1 MKEKKS
7 NLILLFLLLVSLI
20 FPIIGNYTYFSSKQI
35 QESNN
40 DLIISDVMVGNYT
53 IPGISVAIPL
63 SQVIKIGILNDMDDI
78 SGISSWNGAYLAAK
92 ETNEGGGV
100 LINSTTY
107 YIGLV
112 AEDTDEADPNLVVSK
127 GVAAAET
134 MVNYHDPHYIIGG
147 FRTEALLAYQEV
159 IMDAKIP
166 FISTGAS
173 TDIFCENVR
182 DNYARYKYFFRIL
195 PLNSTS
201 SAAELLYFY
210 AALVAVLNATYGFS
224 TITFGILSEDLA
236 QWTGLV
242 AALQFYLPFLIP
254 GSTVLTPIL
263 FDVTLSQTDMATHL
277 SSLEASGAQIVIPLI
292 SGSSGILMGMQYG
305 IMKPQYLLAGINKLA
320 TYDSYWDL
328 TQGGGQYEITT
339 QEVYRTNKTD
349 KTIPFWDSF
358 VAEFGTEPYYTGTGS
373 YDAVKLLVNTSLE
386 SQSFNSDTIIGSL
399 ENFNITNPF
408 IGASGKIAFYGTH
421 DLVEG
426 YPYGF
431 NLFCQWQ
438 MDGNKEVISSWNFI
452 YPESIVTGSLSIPY
466 WGIHNIVE
474 DFSHE
479 LPGDFILTSDA
490 GDPDIDGVF
499 DFSWT
504 VSDGADY
511 YSLYVSDEPI
521 TYISKTQTQL
531 VINNSISP
539 TSISG
544 LKTGEYYFAVVS
556 HNGTGQKFSNSL
568 HITVELPRPG
578 DFTLTSNAGDPDI
591 DGTFDLSWTTSDGAD
606 NYSIYSYDKFISEFN
621 ESLTVVADQDAVS
634 PFPISGLPDG
644 LYYYVVIAYNGTGET
659 MSNCI
664 SITVDS
670 MPGSFILASNAD
682 DPDIDGVFDLI
693 WSSSSNVDNYT
704 VYEYDQCITAING
717 SLTVLADEMGGVTLP
732 LSGYTTGDYYFI
744 VVAHNEYGDTLSNCI
759 QVIVALD
766 VPGSF
771 ILLSTAL
778 DPDEDG
784 SFDLGWTSSSGAD
797 TYSAF
802 EYSSFITEINGS
814 LTLLGSGV
822 TDLSFSLSGYDNG
835 TYYFI
840 VSAHNTNGFTLSNC
854 VVVTVAIPPGGPS
867 SPDIPGYQ
875 LFFII
880 AIIGLSLAYLIRKSM
895 KK

>member
-1 MKEKKS
+1 MKEKKT
-7 NLILLFLLLVSLI
+7 NLILLFTLLLGLI
-20 FPIIGNYTYFSSKQI
+20 FPIIGNYTYFNSKHT
-35 QESNN
+35 QESKS
-40 DLIISDVMVGNYT
+40 DLIISDVTVGNYT

-63 SQVIKIGILNDMDDI
+63 SQVIKIGILNDMSDI
-78 SGISSWNGAYLAAK
+78 SGISSWDGAYLAAK
-92 ETNEGGGV
+92 ETNEAGGV

-107 YIGLV
+107 YVGLV
-112 AEDTDEADPNLVVSK
+112 AEDTEEANPNLVVSK
-127 GVAAAET
+127 GVQAAET

-147 FRTEALLAYQEV
+147 FRTEAVLAYQEI

-166 FISTGAS
+166 FLSTGVS

-182 DNYARYKYFFRIL
+182 NNYARYKYFFRVM

-201 SAAELLYFY
+201 FAVELLYY
-210 AALVAVLNATYGFS
+210 YVALVAVLNATYGFS

-236 QWTGLV
+236 QWTSLV
-242 AALQFYLPFLIP
+242 AALQAYLPLLIP

-277 SSLEASGAQIVIPLI
+277 LSLEVSGAQIVIPLI
-292 SGSSGILMGMQYG
+292 SGSSGILLGTQYG
-305 IMKPQYLLAGINKLA
+305 NLKPQYLLAGINKLA
-320 TYDSYWDL
+320 TYDNYWDL

-358 VAEFGTEPYYTGTGS
+358 VAEFGSEPYYTGTGS
-373 YDAVKLLVNTSLE
+373 YDAVRLLVNS
-386 SQSFNSDTIIGSL
+386 SIHRQSFNSDKIVESL
-399 ENFNITNPF
+399 ERFNTSNPF
-408 IGASGKIAFYGTH
+408 TGASGNIAFWGSH

-426 YPYGF
+426 WPYGC

-438 MDGNKEVISSWNFI
+438 MDGKKEVIPSWSFV
-452 YPESIVTGSLSIPY
+452 YPQSIVTGSLMIPF
-466 WGIHNIVE
+466 WGIQNIVE

-479 LPGDFILTSDA
+479 LPGDFVLTSDA
-490 GDPDIDGVF
+490 DDPDTNGIF
-499 DFSWT
+499 DLSWT
-504 VSDGADY
+504 ASDGADS
-511 YSLYVSDEPI
+511 YSLYRSDEPI
-521 TYISKTQTQL
+521 TYISKTQTML
-531 VINNSISP
+531 LNDDAISP
-539 TSISG
+539 FSISG

-556 HNGTGQKFSNSL
+556 YNGTGQKFSNSL
-568 HITVELPRPG
+568 HISVELPRPG
-578 DFTLTSNAGDPDI
+578 DFILTSNADDPDL
-591 DGTFDLSWTTSDGAD
+591 DGTFDLSWTASDGAD

-704 VYEYDQCITAING
+704 VYDYDQYITAING

-814 LTLLGSGV
+814 LTLLGSGI